1 MKVSVMSIVER
12 IVELAKEYSSDGA
25 EYYYD
30 EGYLRAVSDHS
41 QGKPPS
47 NEPDR
52 DQLVPT
58 IYYNDYKKGYDDGYE
73 EFPDF

>member
-1 MKVSVMSIVER
+1 MNIIER

-30 EGYLRAVSDHS
+30 EGYLRAVADHA
-41 QGKPPS
+41 QGKAAI
-47 NEPDR
+47 NEPER

-58 IYYNDYKKGYDDGYE
+58 IYYNDYRKGYDDGYE
-73 EFPDF
+73 EFPSF

>member
-1 MKVSVMSIVER
+1 MSIGER

-30 EGYLRAVSDHS
+30 EGYLRAVADCA
-41 QGKPPS
+41 QGKAS
-47 NEPDR
+47 DNEPER

-58 IYYNDYKKGYDDGYE
+58 IYYNDYKKGYSDGYE
-73 EFPDF
+73 EFPSF